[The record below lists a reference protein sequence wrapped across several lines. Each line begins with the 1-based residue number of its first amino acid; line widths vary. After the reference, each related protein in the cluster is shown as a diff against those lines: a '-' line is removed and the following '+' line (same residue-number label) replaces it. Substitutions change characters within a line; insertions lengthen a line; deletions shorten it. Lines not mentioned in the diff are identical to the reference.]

1 MDFDARRLADDEDV
15 RAGAE
20 LHDRPRA
27 CEQKGR
33 ADGAGTYLVE
43 KSGRRIDHPL
53 AFRIRGGGDQR
64 SGNGIG
70 LAALKADALKRHP
83 LLPL

>member
-1 MDFDARRLADDEDV
+1 MDFDARRLADDEDA

-20 LHDRPRA
+20 LHDWPRA
-27 CEQKGR
+27 RRQEGC
-33 ADGAGTYLVE
+33 ADGAGTYLIE
-43 KSGRRIDHPL
+43 KSGRRVDHPL
-53 AFRIRGGGDQR
+53 AFRIREGGDQR

-83 LLPL
+83 LLSL